1 MKSKFDLEICRS
13 HSNHLDCLILNLLKS
28 CENHT
33 KNSVINYRH
42 YIRYILSACCSC
54 SQSKLQSCSCFQ
66 NVSNLGVSITV
77 KNHIHGLQ
85 GFWRMLRRF
94 VSQHIASYRKVGA
107 SYTQTQGFMS
117 YDSVTTIMDAPT
129 TILYLSTFFLVWDT
143 KKLYLHHIKNIR
155 LCNHKMCSSTTF
167 MYTAT
172 AILYLS
178 TFFLVWG
185 TKNCTY
191 TT

>member
-1 MKSKFDLEICRS
+1 MGIVQALIVQMYSCQHYTLMYVSRPEY
-13 HSNHLDCLILNLLKS
+13 NLQLMLD
-28 CENHT
+28 
-33 KNSVINYRH
+33 
-42 YIRYILSACCSC
+42 
-54 SQSKLQSCSCFQ
+54 F
-66 NVSNLGVSITV
+66 TV

-143 KKLYLHHIKNIR
+143 KKLYLHHIKNNR

-178 TFFLVWG
+178 TFFLIWG